1 MTKQVMTIDYDQA
14 VALVKKKDKLTPEQ
28 YSKEFWKLW
37 KTKRKERIEK

>member
-37 KTKRKERIEK
+37 KLKRKERMEK

>member
-1 MTKQVMTIDYDQA
+1 MTKQVMTIDYEQA
-14 VALVKKKDKLTPEQ
+14 LALVKKKDKITPEQ